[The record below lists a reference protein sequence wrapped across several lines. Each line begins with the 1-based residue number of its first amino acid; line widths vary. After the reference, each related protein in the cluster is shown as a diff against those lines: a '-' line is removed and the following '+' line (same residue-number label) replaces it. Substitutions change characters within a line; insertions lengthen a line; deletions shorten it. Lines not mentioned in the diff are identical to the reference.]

1 MSAYLIDTN
10 VMLAASA
17 IFNDLS
23 NLANEA
29 SPVEAE
35 LREIVFNTLKNFE
48 ESDDRLVLD
57 YEGSIR
63 DEYERNMPFNTAMQ
77 TQEYG
82 MLVLQKKLDYNEVD
96 LVTIDVHDA
105 NGERIAKI
113 DPDLE
118 NIVTDR
124 EDRKWVA
131 SAVAHREL
139 LHSESPIVYGAETDW
154 FQIEE
159 QLAEYGIQLKR
170 LLPIEWYKNK
180 LD

>member
-17 IFNDLS
+17 IFNLS

-29 SPVEAE
+29 SPVEVE
-35 LREIVFNTLKNFE
+35 LREIVFNTLKSFE
-48 ESDDRLVLD
+48 DSDDRLVLD

-63 DEYERNMPFNTAMQ
+63 DEYERNMPFNTTMQ

-96 LVTIDVHDA
+96 WVTIDIQDA
-105 NGERIAKI
+105 NGELVATVH
-113 DPDLE
+113 PNLE
-118 NIVTDR
+118 AIVADR
-124 EDRKWVA
+124 ADRKWVA

-154 FQIEE
+154 FKIEA
-159 QLAEYGIQLKR
+159 QLAEYGIQMKR
-170 LLPIEWYKNK
+170 LLPVEWYENK
-180 LD
+180 LDR